1 MSHPIAVLT
10 GDVIASQRIDEL
22 PALYRVLDTTL
33 TRLAEHHGGRFAR
46 FRGDGFQLALPSAEI
61 ALDAA
66 LLLRSAL
73 IMHSDNQRWDAR
85 VAVAVGHDHWQ
96 SGEDLAAAQGPV
108 FVASGKALDALSEGA
123 AHLAL
128 IRADASQDAALD
140 LLIRYVDELVDD
152 WSPASA
158 EVAHLR
164 LWQDESQ
171 QALADKLGIR
181 QPSVH
186 KRLRTAR
193 WALLADTLAF
203 FRHHLAKEGR
213 AS

>member
-1 MSHPIAVLT
+1 MSQPIAVLT
-10 GDVIASQRIDEL
+10 GDVIGSQRIDAL
-22 PALYRVLDTTL
+22 PALYKVLDDIL
-33 TRLAEHHGGRFAR
+33 QRLAEHHGGRFER
-46 FRGDGFQLALPSAEI
+46 FRGDGFQLALPSCDI

-73 IMHSDNQRWDAR
+73 IMHSGKQRWDAR
-85 VAVAVGHDHWQ
+85 VAVAVGHDQWQ
-96 SGEDLAAAQGPV
+96 PNEDLAAAQGPV
-108 FVASGKALDALSEGA
+108 FVASGTALDALSEGTH
-123 AHLAL
+123 HLSL
-128 IRADASQDAALD
+128 TLADNTKDAALD

-171 QALADKLGIR
+171 QAMAEKLGIR

-193 WALLADTLAF
+193 WALLADTRDF
-203 FRHHLAKEGR
+203 FRHRLAREGQ
-213 AS
+213 AA